1 MKCSIKKEDLRK
13 NSLKTNR
20 RATDDLSVPLP
31 LTFAIF
37 ALISTYFLSD
47 PKLFRPIAFSVDFN
61 NSDCAAFEIRLQNV
75 CSMCRGVHPSLNHFF
90 RTVIVLCKIL
100 AIKNFVIRCIPSA
113 SVRSGMGKTSYDFI
127 GSYFGCILNLS
138 IPVEWISTVSYSD
151 FIHFSECRFCIAF
164 CSKCCHGKKCGK

>member
-1 MKCSIKKEDLRK
+1 M
-13 NSLKTNR
+13 
-20 RATDDLSVPLP
+20 SVPLP

-75 CSMCRGVHPSLNHFF
+75 CPMCRGVHPSLNHFF

-127 GSYFGCILNLS
+127 GSYFGFKPLATLISFTLANAAFASPFAANAVMAKNAVNNAVSINNLTTS
-138 IPVEWISTVSYSD
+138 
-151 FIHFSECRFCIAF
+151 FFM
-164 CSKCCHGKKCGK
+164 